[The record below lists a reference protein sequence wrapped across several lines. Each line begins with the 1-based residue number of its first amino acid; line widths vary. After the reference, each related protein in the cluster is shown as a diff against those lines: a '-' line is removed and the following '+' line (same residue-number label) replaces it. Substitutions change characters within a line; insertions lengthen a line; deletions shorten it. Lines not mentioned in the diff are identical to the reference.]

1 MRYKGIRK
9 PLPDIARELGVDGIV
24 EGTVVLS
31 GSRVRITSQ
40 LIYAPADQHL
50 WARSYERDV
59 GDVVTLQGEVAQAIA
74 EEVRTAMT
82 SEQRSRLFGPHPV
95 NLAAYEPYL
104 RGCFFWNELTEPG
117 LEKAVAYFQTAA
129 EKDPGYGAAH
139 AGLADSYLLLG
150 DLGFLAPEQAYPK
163 AKVEALKALRIDN
176 HLAEGHAALAR
187 LALEYDWDWV
197 NAEKEFR
204 LAIEINPNYATAHQ
218 WYAEYLTTLGRYEEV
233 IAQVNLSRELAPLSS
248 SIIAS
253 SGLWLYY
260 AQRYDAAIEQSK
272 KAMEMN
278 PNFWMPHW
286 VLGRVYNRIGFY
298 GRAISELQI
307 AATLPGAH
315 TFVLSELGYA
325 YARSGRTAESRR
337 IVRTLKDQAG
347 RQHHPGLDL
356 ARVYVGLGEHDQA
369 LAWLQKG
376 YDQHSMY
383 LIWLKVEPTLQVL
396 HSDPRFADL
405 VRHVGLPP

>member
-1 MRYKGIRK
+1 M
-9 PLPDIARELGVDGIV
+9 
-24 EGTVVLS
+24 
-31 GSRVRITSQ
+31 
-40 LIYAPADQHL
+40 
-50 WARSYERDV
+50 
-59 GDVVTLQGEVAQAIA
+59 
-74 EEVRTAMT
+74 
-82 SEQRSRLFGPHPV
+82 
-95 NLAAYEPYL
+95 
-104 RGCFFWNELTEPG
+104 
-117 LEKAVAYFQTAA
+117 
-129 EKDPGYGAAH
+129 
-139 AGLADSYLLLG
+139 
-150 DLGFLAPEQAYPK
+150 
-163 AKVEALKALRIDN
+163 
-176 HLAEGHAALAR
+176 
-187 LALEYDWDWV
+187 
-197 NAEKEFR
+197 
-204 LAIEINPNYATAHQ
+204 
-218 WYAEYLTTLGRYEEV
+218 TTLGRYEEV

-253 SGLWLYY
+253 SGVWLYY

-298 GRAISELQI
+298 GKAISELQI